1 MSIVVVGSVAFDSVK
16 TPLGERERILGGAAT
31 YFSVA
36 ASFFTSVRVVAVV
49 GDDFGPAEEAVF
61 REREIDITDLERV
74 PGRSFHWS
82 GEYGYDLNV
91 ARTRDTQLNVFADFK
106 PKLSDGARETPYL
119 FLGNIQ
125 PALQLE
131 VREQVAAKLVAADT
145 MNYWIDNTPDDLR
158 AMLERIDVLVIND
171 AEAREIGK
179 EPNLV
184 RAARRILSMGP
195 SRLVVKRGEY
205 GVVMFSKDS
214 YFATPAYPLEQVF
227 DPTGAGDSFAGGFI
241 GYLIVNSDDVSALPA
256 SSELAR
262 EMCQRN
268 YGAGADGLIFV
279 APATEGDA
287 DFASRIFN
295 ADGSEA
301 GVSGN
306 GTRCVAAFLYH
317 AGLWDEPEIRIA
329 TAAGVKHGRLIS
341 RECARFEFEFDMGR
355 PDLSSRAVPTAIAP
369 PLERVVR
376 YPLQARQEIFEIT
389 CMSMGNPQCVTFIS
403 DLNSLNLEQNGPLIE
418 THPIFPDRANVEFAR
433 VISRDEIEI
442 RIWERVAWR
451 TLSSGT

>member
-1 MSIVVVGSVAFDSVK
+1 MKSGDGFTHHESRISHQNQVNQLMSILVVGSVAFDSVK
-16 TPLGERERILGGAAT
+16 TPFGERERILGGAAT

-36 ASFFTSVRVVAVV
+36 ASFFTRVRVVAVV

-91 ARTRDTQLNVFADFK
+91 ARTRVTQLNVFADFK

-125 PALQLE
+125 PTLQLE

-214 YFATPAYPLEQVF
+214 YFATPAYPIEQVF
-227 DPTGAGDSFAGGFI
+227 DPTGAGDSFAGGFM
-241 GYLIVNSDDVSALPA
+241 GYLT
-256 SSELAR
+256 
-262 EMCQRN
+262 
-268 YGAGADGLIFV
+268 
-279 APATEGDA
+279 AT
-287 DFASRIFN
+287 N
-295 ADGSEA
+295 AI
-301 GVSGN
+301 
-306 GTRCVAAFLYH
+306 
-317 AGLWDEPEIRIA
+317 DEPALRRAIIYGSVMASFNVEEFGCERMRRLTYDEIN
-329 TAAGVKHGRLIS
+329 
-341 RECARFEFEFDMGR
+341 ARFRELRAFSNFEEAEM
-355 PDLSSRAVPTAIAP
+355 P
-369 PLERVVR
+369 P
-376 YPLQARQEIFEIT
+376 F
-389 CMSMGNPQCVTFIS
+389 
-403 DLNSLNLEQNGPLIE
+403 
-418 THPIFPDRANVEFAR
+418 
-433 VISRDEIEI
+433 
-442 RIWERVAWR
+442 
-451 TLSSGT
+451 